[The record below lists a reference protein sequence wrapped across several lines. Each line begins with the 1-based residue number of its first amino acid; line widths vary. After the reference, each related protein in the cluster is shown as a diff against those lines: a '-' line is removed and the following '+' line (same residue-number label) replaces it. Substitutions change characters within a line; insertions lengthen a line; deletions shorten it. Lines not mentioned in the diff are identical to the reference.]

1 MDSQPAVLVITDSV
15 TIHAAIVSWGIQH
28 FQVKAED
35 LHVITQADRL
45 EGKLNLKSSS
55 LDAVVSVSGLHTQQ
69 WLLELARVLRPGGI
83 IVLQNPNFA
92 NHDVKETLS
101 ALERDLLL
109 AGFVVSEGA
118 DGSIDGLGPLV
129 VKGRKPVW
137 ETGSS
142 FKLKKKVVEKPANV
156 VKADIPDFRVQ
167 LGDDLD
173 DLIDEDSLLTEEDLK
188 KPNLSQ
194 VDDCEVGKAGR
205 KACKNCTCGRV
216 EMEEKKEKLGLP
228 SDLLDNP
235 QSSCGSCGLGDAFRC
250 STCPYK
256 GLPPFKL
263 GEKISLSQSFLAAD
277 I

>member
-1 MDSQPAVLVITDSV
+1 MDTQPTVLVITDSV
-15 TIHAAIVSWGIQH
+15 TLHAAIVSWGLQN

-55 LDAVVSVSGLHTQQ
+55 LDAVVSISGLHTQQ
-69 WLLELARVLRPGGI
+69 WLLEIARVLRPGGI
-83 IVLQNPNFA
+83 IVLQNPNSV
-92 NHDVKETLS
+92 NDDVKETLS
-101 ALERDLLL
+101 ALERILLL
-109 AGFVVSEGA
+109 AGFVLSEGA
-118 DGSIDGLGPLV
+118 DGSIDGLGPLA
-129 VKGRKPVW
+129 VKGRKPAW

-142 FKLKKKVVEKPANV
+142 FKLKKKVAQKPANV
-156 VKADIPDFRVQ
+156 VTFDIPAFKVQ

-188 KPNLSQ
+188 KPDLPP

-216 EMEEKKEKLGLP
+216 EMEEKPEKLGLP

-263 GEKISLSQSFLAAD
+263 GEKISLSQSFLTAD